1 MKYFH
6 LIIITFLS
14 TLLSQEDG
22 ESRMISFPDIKGF
35 KTIVCDLH
43 THTVFSDGS
52 VWPNIRIQE
61 ALKDGLDAI
70 AITEHIEYQSHKED
84 IPHLDRNR
92 SYELSKKY
100 AEKSELMVIAGT
112 EITKSMPPGHS
123 NAIFVKDVN
132 KIMHDNYMDAHL
144 AARKQGAFIFWNH
157 PHWIGQRKDG
167 SVKLY
172 EEVKDLIDKNLLHGI
187 EVTNERTY
195 SDQAIQVALDH
206 NLTMLGTSDVH
217 GFVDW
222 DYNIPHGGHRPV
234 TLVFSKR
241 KNLKDLKRSLF
252 QGRTAVWYN
261 NLLIGKSEWIKPLL
275 EASIKI
281 DSAGYY
287 SSYELGVVKIKNV
300 SDARFVLKNVSEY
313 DFYQN
318 SDLIEIDPHS
328 TKQIAIVSGKNLSNF
343 DLEFEVLNAV
353 IAPSIHPTIRL
364 RIKNVEKTQL
374 YNVKF

>member
-300 SDARFVLKNVSEY
+300 SDARFVLKIVSEY

>member
-287 SSYELGVVKIKNV
+287 LS
-300 SDARFVLKNVSEY
+300 
-313 DFYQN
+313 
-318 SDLIEIDPHS
+318 LIHI
-328 TKQIAIVSGKNLSNF
+328 
-343 DLEFEVLNAV
+343 
-353 IAPSIHPTIRL
+353 
-364 RIKNVEKTQL
+364 
-374 YNVKF
+374 